1 MNFFRALIGTCKG
14 TGVFIRLLPQ
24 SAGKALWH
32 LVLLAVI
39 SSLFIL
45 LCSYS
50 DMSDELDET
59 FRRLKENFGNI
70 IVDSNGVRPQNM
82 NRQNSLLL
90 ANNRF
95 RVNYVPSV
103 EKDKLPEID
112 AGEVNMGF
120 LWTPV
125 MLSSWIK
132 TGDDKFLLIPYAY
145 CSGELLPAVSKE
157 RSAIMPYIKDNTSLK
172 HKLFCQFS
180 ALNWQALNDY
190 CKSTYIS
197 VSFLGNLFGTIF
209 QVLFF
214 VTMFSF
220 ILNLSGNTG
229 RPVLKYRERF
239 VIGIYA
245 SFPPILIASFF
256 PAFDLPFLSFNSV
269 YIICFSLYL
278 IIVFTRLQLDLNLRA
293 AAKLK

>member
-1 MNFFRALIGTCKG
+1 MNFFKALIETCKG
-14 TGVFIRLLPQ
+14 TGVFIKLLSQ
-24 SAGKALWH
+24 SAGRALWH

-50 DMSDELDET
+50 GMNADLDEI
-59 FRRLKENFGNI
+59 FGRLEANFGNI
-70 IVDSNGVRPQNM
+70 IVDGNGVRPQNT

-90 ANNRF
+90 ADNRF
-95 RVNYVPSV
+95 RVNYIPSV

-125 MLSSWIK
+125 MLCSWIK

-145 CSGELLPAVSKE
+145 CSGELLPAVSKD
-157 RSAIMPYIKDNTSLK
+157 RSAIMPYIKTNTSLK

-180 ALNWQALNDY
+180 ALNWQALRDY

-220 ILNLSGNTG
+220 ILNLSGNSG
-229 RPVLKYRERF
+229 KPVLKYRERF
-239 VIGIYA
+239 VIGVYA
-245 SFPPILIASFF
+245 SFPPVLIASFF

-269 YIICFSLYL
+269 YVICFSIYL
-278 IIVFTRLQLDLNLRA
+278 IIVFTRLQLDLNLQTA
-293 AAKLK
+293 DKLK